1 MCLLEKYNIR
11 KSQVSVL
18 VTHCYNG
25 FIRHWKEPL
34 KNILIE
40 ASQEIVQIGIETGS
54 FEYVCYNVI
63 DYCIYITLKGYNLK
77 EFQPK
82 YDAYRKLP
90 VKLKQEYAFYYLE
103 AFVKIP
109 VNLLKEDYTDYHLLF
124 GSQSEDDKLL
134 NLWTQNNTFWL
145 LFVSY
150 TTKTW
155 LFYLFKDYE
164 QGLKTALL
172 SEKYSES
179 CTAYI
184 ISGANIFSTQ
194 L

>member
-1 MCLLEKYNIR
+1 M
-11 KSQVSVL
+11 
-18 VTHCYNG
+18 
-25 FIRHWKEPL
+25 
-34 KNILIE
+34 
-40 ASQEIVQIGIETGS
+40 
-54 FEYVCYNVI
+54 
-63 DYCIYITLKGYNLK
+63 
-77 EFQPK
+77 
-82 YDAYRKLP
+82 
-90 VKLKQEYAFYYLE
+90 
-103 AFVKIP
+103 
-109 VNLLKEDYTDYHLLF
+109 NLLKEDYTDYHLLF
-124 GSQSEDDKLL
+124 GSQAEDDKLL

-184 ISGANIFSTQ
+184 ISGANIFYTTLTMLAVCNHNVDMEQNKILLQKVSSNQ
-194 L
+194 EKNSIFSCSLPRKF